1 MNIIKLLTREIITT
15 KAKKII
21 REPLLYLLPLLALA
35 WIWIIPAKS
44 NISDVM
50 LTVDGKTSP
59 ESFPLSTHKV
69 REHSDF
75 SISFNMNVKDN
86 KNIVYKFYP
95 DDCILGIEIN
105 GKKFP
110 QEKIKEPCA
119 YSNGTVLD
127 FSEYTQVGLN
137 KIELQMK
144 NNGGPGGLRMGYNL
158 YEGFSSVKFKQ
169 ILFSVLLLITTALI
183 LRKFKFG
190 ISATSLVLL
199 GIGIRLI
206 YFSYTSP
213 TERVYDMDYGH
224 LVYINMI
231 IENKQIPPTD
241 GCWSCNHPPLY
252 YLLGAGIKSIL
263 DNVNPFY
270 SLRFLQQIAMI
281 FSFASLA
288 FGVALLYRLFGDKK
302 ISIFSSLLFVVWPGF
317 IISAP
322 RIGNDVPFYL
332 GALMCMLFTQMWWN
346 KHKNRYLLLA
356 FLGAGIAVLFK
367 STGFVVLG
375 ALILLCICG
384 IFRFWELPRL
394 KIIIGIFII
403 IMFSA
408 LASQHRIVLD
418 FFRNETPTLVSVR
431 NLNPGLNVKTSL
443 GSFIYFDAKDYF
455 TEAYTSTWSD
465 TGGRQYFWNFFI
477 KSTLFGEYAV
487 WNSNAGRIIATI
499 LNFINLIFF
508 ALIFWGIVNMKIQNL
523 PSLLFFTTLIA
534 SLIFTRAY
542 YSVSCLQDFRYI
554 APILVPM
561 LLFTFE
567 GVKTLKCVKLR
578 LGIYFCMLIFSILS
592 FLFIALPGFVV

>member
-1 MNIIKLLTREIITT
+1 MKI
-15 KAKKII
+15 KKILN
-21 REPLLYLLPLLALA
+21 EPLLYLLPLLALA
-35 WIWIIPAKS
+35 GFWIIPAEA
-44 NISDVM
+44 NISDIV
-50 LTVDGKTSP
+50 LTIDGKPYS
-59 ESFPLSTHKV
+59 ESLPLSTHKIK
-69 REHSDF
+69 EHSNF
-75 SISFNMNVKDN
+75 SISFNLDIKENEN
-86 KNIVYKFYP
+86 FVYNFFP

-105 GKKFP
+105 GKAFP
-110 QEKIKEPCA
+110 QEMIKKPCD
-119 YSNGTVLD
+119 YNNGTMLD
-127 FSEYTQVGLN
+127 LSEYTQKGLN
-137 KIELQMK
+137 KIEFQMK
-144 NNGGPGGLRMGYNL
+144 NNGGPGGLRIDYP
-158 YEGFSSVKFKQ
+158 YKGFSSLGFKQ
-169 ILFSVLLLITTALI
+169 ILFSILLLITAGFI

-263 DNVNPFY
+263 DKINPFY
-270 SLRFLQQIAMI
+270 SLRFLQQIAML

-317 IISAP
+317 VITSP
-322 RIGNDVPFYL
+322 RIGNDVPFYF
-332 GALMCMLFTQMWWN
+332 GALMCMLFAQMWWN
-346 KHKNRYLLLA
+346 KHRNRYLLLS

-367 STGFVVLG
+367 STGVVVLG

-384 IFRFWELPRL
+384 IFRFWELPKL
-394 KIIIGIFII
+394 KMAMVIFVIV
-403 IMFSA
+403 MLSA
-408 LASQHRIVLD
+408 FASQHRIVLD

-431 NLNPGLNVKTSL
+431 NLNSGLNVNTSL

-465 TGGRQYFWNFFI
+465 SGGRQYFWNFFI

-487 WNSNAGRIIATI
+487 WNSNEGRIFASV
-499 LNFINLIFF
+499 LNFINLVFF
-508 ALIFWGIVNMKIQNL
+508 LLIFWGIVNMKIQNL
-523 PSLLFFTTLIA
+523 PSLLFFTALIA
-534 SLIFTRAY
+534 SLIFTRTY

-567 GVKTLKCVKLR
+567 GLKTLRNANLR
-578 LGIYFCMLIFSILS
+578 FGVYVSMLIFSILS
-592 FLFIALPGFVV
+592 FLFIVLPGVFV